1 MRPRPSFCPTR
12 AEAQAAVHPRGAW
25 LGLRL
30 AATLALAGAITATQ
44 AAEFNANSRFEANPE
59 SELGLY
65 RFDLR
70 IRQRIDSSEGIGTI
84 TYYVNS
90 ADNSMM
96 IPASGLGAWWPGGEF
111 AQGRLEFVIRQ
122 ADGDFMAC
130 GEHQDVGPA
139 CLLLGEN
146 LGPAFGWLRDMG
158 WHQAFLDSIAS
169 TPQTLGEGPGGGAQG
184 VRGRGQDAYLQM
196 WFDRG
201 TSTVATRMPF
211 LGLGVGVM
219 KDFRVRSNRTV
230 TRLRVEGMDKDGGDV
245 VMDLVELVPA
255 RASRDTSLYHF
266 VTTFTAQGVE
276 EAVQIGQQGLSL
288 QAQARGIQEALDACP
303 KGRAGRDCRERERAR
318 MKALEDQFRQQA
330 LDYGRRH
337 GLPVGD

>member
-1 MRPRPSFCPTR
+1 MNAR
-12 AEAQAAVHPRGAW
+12 AVAT
-25 LGLRL
+25 GLL
-30 AATLALAGAITATQ
+30 AAAALALGSAAADAGAAD
-44 AAEFNANSRFEANPE
+44 FSANSRFPANPE

-70 IRQRIDSSEGIGTI
+70 IRQNIDSSEGIGAI

-90 ADNSMM
+90 ADNSML
-96 IPASGLGAWWPGGEF
+96 IPASGLGAWWPRGEF

-130 GEHQDVGPA
+130 GQHQDVGPA
-139 CLLLGEN
+139 CLLLGEDF
-146 LGPAFGWLRDMG
+146 GPAFGWLRHMT
-158 WHQAFLDSIAS
+158 WHRQFLDSIAD
-169 TPQTLGEGPGGGAQG
+169 TPQTLGEGPGGGARG

-196 WFDRG
+196 WFDPG
-201 TSTVATRMPF
+201 TSTVATQMPV

-219 KDFRVRSNRTV
+219 KDFRIRSNRTV
-230 TRLRVEGMDKDGGDV
+230 KRLRVEGMDADGGDL
-245 VMDLVELVPA
+245 VMDLLELVPA
-255 RASRDTSLYHF
+255 RASQDTSLYRF
-266 VTTFTAQGVE
+266 VTAFTAQGVD
-276 EAVQIGQQGLSL
+276 EAVQLGQQGLSL

-303 KGRAGRDCRERERAR
+303 KGPDGRVCRERERAR

-337 GLPVGD
+337 GLPVDD

>member
-1 MRPRPSFCPTR
+1 MNARSLTHGLL
-12 AEAQAAVHPRGAW
+12 AVAV
-25 LGLRL
+25 
-30 AATLALAGAITATQ
+30 LALAGAAPPSQ
-44 AAEFNANSRFEANPE
+44 AADFSANSRFPDNPE

-70 IRQRIDSSEGIGTI
+70 IRQNIDSSEGIGAI

-96 IPASGLGAWWPGGEF
+96 IPASGLGAWWPRGEF

-130 GEHQDVGPA
+130 GQHQDLGPA
-139 CLLLGEN
+139 CLLLGDN
-146 LGPAFGWLRDMG
+146 FGPAFGWLRHMT
-158 WHQAFLDSIAS
+158 WHRQFLDSIAE
-169 TPQTLGEGPGGGAQG
+169 TPQALGEGPGGGARG

-196 WFDRG
+196 WFDPG
-201 TSTVATRMPF
+201 TSTVATQMPF

-230 TRLRVEGMDKDGGDV
+230 RRLRVEGMDMDGGDL
-245 VMDLVELVPA
+245 VMDLLELVPA
-255 RASRDTSLYHF
+255 RASQDTSMYRF
-266 VTTFTAQGVE
+266 VTAFTTQGVE
-276 EAVQIGQQGLSL
+276 EAVQLGQQGLSL

-303 KGRAGRDCRERERAR
+303 KGRDGRDCRERERAR

-337 GLPVGD
+337 GLPVED